1 MKSQG
6 KSLVAPDLYDM
17 MYLMDWW
24 NCCDLVV
31 DANGKRRVKA
41 AVRGHQ
47 FQEVRFS

>member
-24 NCCDLVV
+24 NCCRL
-31 DANGKRRVKA
+31 GW
-41 AVRGHQ
+41 
-47 FQEVRFS
+47 F